1 MKKIIFT
8 VAFALTLTAC
18 DKPAEAPKVR
28 KPAAARDH
36 TTVVRDV
43 KGHELIVLEVPAAG
57 IVGLPENTNCF
68 VWRDKE
74 FKTASISCTKPELD
88 LTKD

>member
-1 MKKIIFT
+1 MKKIFLA
-8 VAFALTLTAC
+8 VVCLLLTAC

-28 KPAAARDH
+28 KPASEREH
-36 TTVVRDV
+36 TVVVRDV
-43 KGHELIVLEVPAAG
+43 KGNELIVLEVPAAG

-74 FKTASISCTKPELD
+74 FKTSSISCTKSELD
-88 LTKD
+88 LTKE